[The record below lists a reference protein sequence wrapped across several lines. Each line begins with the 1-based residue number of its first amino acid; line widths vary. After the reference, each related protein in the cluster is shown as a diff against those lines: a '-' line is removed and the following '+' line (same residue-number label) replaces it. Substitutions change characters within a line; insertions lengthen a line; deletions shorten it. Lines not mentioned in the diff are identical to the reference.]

1 MASGRDVAR
10 LYADRVRQWIAERDG
25 LQDFM
30 EYERGG
36 KVNRAALCAE
46 LDFGRSVVSQNPAV
60 RRALSMAEE
69 RWYGSRISALAG
81 DAARERAERRST
93 RVQRALGNAR
103 EQIAG
108 LKAEN
113 VLLRQRLGKYE
124 ALEEI
129 LVETG
134 RLPRT

>member
-1 MASGRDVAR
+1 MVSGRDVGR

-36 KVNRAALCAE
+36 KVNRAALCTE

-60 RRALSMAEE
+60 RQALGAAEQ
-69 RWYGSRISALAG
+69 RWYGPGLSARAS
-81 DAARERAERRST
+81 DAARERAERQST
-93 RVQRALGNAR
+93 RVQRELGNAR
-103 EQIAG
+103 EQIAK

-113 VLLRQRLGKYE
+113 VLLRERLGKYE